1 LRIAVALEAIR
12 ASSGVKSEFVSAS
25 HVMTGRMAPA
35 SAADAS
41 VFIATIEPAA
51 VIAASVNNP
60 EIRVKNIHSSLG
72 SRH

>member
-1 LRIAVALEAIR
+1 MIGRRAL
-12 ASSGVKSEFVSAS
+12 
-25 HVMTGRMAPA
+25 A

-51 VIAASVNNP
+51 AIAASANNP
-60 EIRVKNIHSSLG
+60 EIRAKNIHSSLG